1 MVLILMAAV
10 VLAGCGASE
19 DGGEADAG
27 TRAAIV
33 AGFYP
38 LAWAAE
44 QVAGEGAEVTN
55 LTPPGAEPHDLELSA
70 RDVERIGD
78 ADLVLLVGAGFQPA
92 LENAAADAEA
102 RVFDALDG
110 LELLDGSDEHG
121 HEEEPEDDQVA
132 DESTVDPHFWLDALL
147 FARIVERL
155 GAELGRE
162 DAAASLAADL
172 RALHR
177 DFAQGLADCERRQIV
192 TSHAAFGYLAARY
205 DLEQI
210 SVTGLSPEAEPTP
223 RELEEVVE
231 HVREAGATTVFF
243 ETLVSPRIAETVA
256 REAGAETG
264 VLNPLEG
271 LTAEEVDA
279 GADYVSLMRDN
290 LAALRAALACR

>member
-1 MVLILMAAV
+1 MVLILMAAA

-19 DGGEADAG
+19 DGGEADAT
-27 TRAAIV
+27 TRPAIV

-70 RDVERIGD
+70 RDAERIRD
-78 ADLVLLVGAGFQPA
+78 ANLVLLVGAGFQPA
-92 LENAAADAEA
+92 LEDAAADAEA
-102 RVFDALDG
+102 PVFDALDG
-110 LELLDGSDEHG
+110 LELLEGADEHG
-121 HEEEPEDDQVA
+121 DEEEPEDDQA
-132 DESTVDPHFWLDALL
+132 AEESTSDPHFWLDPLR
-147 FARIVERL
+147 FARVVERL

-177 DFAQGLADCERRQIV
+177 DFAQGLADCERREIV

-256 REAGAETG
+256 REAGAKAG

-271 LTAEEVDA
+271 LTAEEIDA
-279 GADYVSLMRDN
+279 GADYVSVMRDN

>member
-1 MVLILMAAV
+1 MVLILTAAL
-10 VLAGCGASE
+10 VLAGCGGSE
-19 DGGEADAG
+19 EGGEAGAT
-27 TRAAIV
+27 TRTEIV

-44 QVAGEGAEVTN
+44 QVAGEAAEVTN

-70 RDVERIGD
+70 RDVGRVRD

-92 LENAAADAEA
+92 LEDAAADAKA
-102 RVFDALDG
+102 TFDALDRLKL
-110 LELLDGSDEHG
+110 LEASDEEHG
-121 HEEEPEDDQVA
+121 HEEEHEAQ
-132 DESTVDPHFWLDALL
+132 ESGVDPHFWLDPLR
-147 FARIVERL
+147 FARVVERL

-162 DAAASLAADL
+162 DAASNLAADL
-172 RALHR
+172 QALHR
-177 DFAQGLADCERRQIV
+177 EFQHGLADCERREMV

-205 DLEQI
+205 GLEQV
-210 SVTGLSPEAEPTP
+210 SVAGLSPEAEPTP

-231 HVREAGATTVFF
+231 HVRETGATTVFF

-256 REAGAETG
+256 REAGADTA

-271 LTAEEVDA
+271 LTAEEVDT
-279 GADYVSLMRDN
+279 GADYVSVMRDN